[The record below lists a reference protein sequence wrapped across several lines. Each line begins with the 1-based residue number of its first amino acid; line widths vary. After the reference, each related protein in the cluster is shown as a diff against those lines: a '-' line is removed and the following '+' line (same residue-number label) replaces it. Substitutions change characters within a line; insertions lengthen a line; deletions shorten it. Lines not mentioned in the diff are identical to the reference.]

1 MIARRTAV
9 GLTLTAAFL
18 IAGAATS
25 AAATTYTPL
34 PAHVYAPYY
43 ETYLA
48 PNTASITATA
58 QQSGARYFTLAFLQT
73 PKKGSC
79 TLDWNGNA
87 AQPLDYY
94 TADIASLRGLGGDVI
109 PSFGG
114 YSADQGGTEIAD
126 SCTNVSQIAAAYES
140 VITTLGVTRLDMDV
154 EAKSLNNTAGINR
167 RCCSG
172 TWPRRPCRAGLPRGW

>member
-1 MIARRTAV
+1 MIARRTAL

-18 IAGAATS
+18 IAGAAAP

-48 PNTASITATA
+48 PGTASISATA

-94 TADIASLRGLGGDVI
+94 TADIASLR
-109 PSFGG
+109 
-114 YSADQGGTEIAD
+114 
-126 SCTNVSQIAAAYES
+126 
-140 VITTLGVTRLDMDV
+140 
-154 EAKSLNNTAGINR
+154 
-167 RCCSG
+167 
-172 TWPRRPCRAGLPRGW
+172 W

>member
-1 MIARRTAV
+1 MGDLMRLRHRTAI
-9 GLTLTAAFL
+9 GLAIAAAL
-18 IAGAATS
+18 IWPAAGAVTP

-48 PNTASITATA
+48 PGTAGISATA
-58 QQSGARYFTLAFLQT
+58 LESGAKYFTLAFLQT

-94 TADIASLRGLGGDVI
+94 TAD
-109 PSFGG
+109 
-114 YSADQGGTEIAD
+114 
-126 SCTNVSQIAAAYES
+126 
-140 VITTLGVTRLDMDV
+140 
-154 EAKSLNNTAGINR
+154 
-167 RCCSG
+167 
-172 TWPRRPCRAGLPRGW
+172 